1 MTAWFAALAVGLA
14 LGALAA
20 SVYFERR
27 ERQRLALLTARLD
40 GMEARWLEKRR
51 PEGEE
56 DERSIDEVDAGAAEP
71 ETADANGVEGGSDET
86 DPGTLAPTSDV
97 LAGLTSHV
105 QQLLDAGSG
114 GVELLGDRA
123 ILAIYRRLDS
133 PLTPSRLAAAL
144 YVSLRTLERGLVL
157 ALDCTPGQL
166 IATVRMR
173 EARRLLGEGRRV
185 SEVADRLGFAN
196 PFHFS
201 RRYKRFYGVAPSE
214 ARRALPQRLS
224 RPG

>member
-1 MTAWFAALAVGLA
+1 MTAWIAALGVGLA

-20 SVYFERR
+20 SIYFERR
-27 ERQRLALLTARLD
+27 ERQHLALLTARLD
-40 GMEARWLEKRR
+40 RMEARWLEEGR
-51 PEGEE
+51 PAAEE
-56 DERSIDEVDAGAAEP
+56 DEPSIDAADPGAAEP
-71 ETADANGVEGGSDET
+71 ESAQGSGAEGGRGET
-86 DPGTLAPTSDV
+86 DPGTMAPTSDV

-123 ILAIYRRLDS
+123 ILAIYRRLDTPLS
-133 PLTPSRLAAAL
+133 PSGLAAAL
-144 YVSLRTLERGLVL
+144 YVSLRTLERGLVV

-201 RRYKRFYGVAPSE
+201 RRYKRFYGMAPSE
-214 ARRALPQRLS
+214 ARRAMPQRLS
-224 RPG
+224 RNG

>member
-1 MTAWFAALAVGLA
+1 MTAWIAALGVGLA

-27 ERQRLALLTARLD
+27 ERQHLALLTARLD
-40 GMEARWLEKRR
+40 RMEARWLEKGR
-51 PEGEE
+51 PAAEE
-56 DERSIDEVDAGAAEP
+56 DELSVDAAEP
-71 ETADANGVEGGSDET
+71 ESAEGSGAEGGRGET

-114 GVELLGDRA
+114 GVEVLGDRA
-123 ILAIYRRLDS
+123 ILAIYRRLDTPLS
-133 PLTPSRLAAAL
+133 PSGLAAAL
-144 YVSLRTLERGLVL
+144 YVSLRTLERGLVV

-214 ARRALPQRLS
+214 ARRAVPQRLS